1 MECTV
6 ITLFDV
12 LIFVGGLILGI
23 ALGVLSKRS
32 VGLVILLLIFIG
44 VAIYFGY
51 LNTSALGFTNI
62 LQAIGEALWAVVQ
75 FILSGLTV
83 LSGNITPESVFSFGT
98 LLGFVS
104 GLAFPRA
111 IRPVR
116 AVRPVTRRYVRS
128 VVEEEKG
135 RKHYV
140 RKAED

>member
-12 LIFVGGLILGI
+12 LIFVGGLILGV
-23 ALGVLSKRS
+23 ALGVLAKRS

-51 LNTSALGFTNI
+51 LNTSSLGFTNI

-98 LLGFVS
+98 LLGFAS

-128 VVEEEKG
+128 VVEEENG